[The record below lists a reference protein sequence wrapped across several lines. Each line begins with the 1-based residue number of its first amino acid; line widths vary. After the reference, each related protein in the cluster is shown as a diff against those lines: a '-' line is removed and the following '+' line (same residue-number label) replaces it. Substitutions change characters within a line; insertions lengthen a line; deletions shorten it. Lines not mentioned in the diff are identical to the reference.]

1 MTSKSMAYR
10 WCKTDEVD
18 EDLEKSGDKTD
29 AAKNGAQ
36 KWQVR
41 QKEAKEPQHY
51 ESAKDVPF
59 IRDEQAHGI
68 FMAFQSVRMACIV

>member
-1 MTSKSMAYR
+1 MAFQSIQAYR

-51 ESAKDVPF
+51 VG
-59 IRDEQAHGI
+59 QG
-68 FMAFQSVRMACIV
+68 

>member
-1 MTSKSMAYR
+1 MESQSSLDRCVHRVRKAPFMTSKSMAYR

-51 ESAKDVPF
+51 VG
-59 IRDEQAHGI
+59 QG
-68 FMAFQSVRMACIV
+68 